1 MNPLPWWSL
10 TSSAEHRAWL
20 EESTPQ
26 AVPYEEL
33 DAHRMWSAGTPVLL
47 RTDGR
52 EHLAFVRLEGAWFA
66 PRWLKQAPHWRVH
79 PVELILRNPRVLWS
93 DAFSLQ
99 IALAM
104 VSADPRCAWLTGP
117 FDEEEETELLEL
129 HRLAREELSHRR
141 ALTPTTGPAPSPYP
155 MPRRAWTKSER
166 DAMRAA
172 SSMPPAYVDLAP
184 GRS

>member
-1 MNPLPWWSL
+1 MSIKSKPK
-10 TSSAEHRAWL
+10 EL
-20 EESTPQ
+20 EEPTPQ
-26 AVPYEEL
+26 AVPYDEL

-47 RTDGR
+47 RTDGH

-79 PVELILRNPRVLWS
+79 PVELTLRNPRLLWA

-104 VSADPRCAWLTGP
+104 VSADPRCAWLAGP
-117 FDEEEETELLEL
+117 FDEEEEPELLEL
-129 HRLAREELSHRR
+129 RRLACEQLAHRR
-141 ALTPTTGPAPSPYP
+141 AWIPAHGPAPSLTP

-166 DAMRAA
+166 DAMRVA
-172 SSMPPAYVDLAP
+172 SALPPAYVDLAP